1 MSLIVV
7 TANPSPR
14 PRRKATTTTKTRPRR
29 AASKG
34 AVMARKTRSAAQ
46 KAATRRMLAANKSRK
61 RHHNPSPRK
70 ATKRRR
76 TYSAAAPR
84 RRRVH
89 RNPGILAGGKSFLG
103 DLATTQ
109 GLIMLAAAAAAPTV
123 VDMIHSRVV
132 PDAYKT
138 GWWGIA
144 GKAVIGLG
152 IAYGLDKYGKQRK
165 AALGFGIGALGSLL
179 ANAWTTY
186 NVQSTLPAV
195 APAVQDQIAQNPA
208 MYAELMNGGN
218 QFASVN
224 GYEPVPMAGYD
235 AVPMGDEFESLN

>member
-1 MSLIVV
+1 
-7 TANPSPR
+7 
-14 PRRKATTTTKTRPRR
+14 
-29 AASKG
+29 
-34 AVMARKTRSAAQ
+34 MARKTRSAAQ
-46 KAATRRMLAANKSRK
+46 KAATRRMLAANRRRK
-61 RHHNPSPRK
+61 RNDNPAPRK
-70 ATKRRR
+70 ATRRR
-76 TYSAAAPR
+76 ARAVHHNSSR

-89 RNPGILAGGKSFLG
+89 RDPSLLAGGKSFLG

-224 GYEPVPMAGYD
+224 GYEPVPMGGYD